1 MRGVRSLPTDARRS
15 RAGGNPASSL
25 GLGLVR
31 AFLLFFAVAAGVA
44 DAHHAWNEIDTA
56 KSLTLTGTIRSLKW
70 ENPHASLMLRT
81 TDRDATVDWI
91 VQMSGPA
98 RMESRGLT
106 EAAIAV
112 GKVVT
117 IVASPA
123 RGDAHVV
130 RANRIRADDRE
141 YVLY

>member
-1 MRGVRSLPTDARRS
+1 MRGFGVLRASLVA
-15 RAGGNPASSL
+15 L
-25 GLGLVR
+25 
-31 AFLLFFAVAAGVA
+31 AFAAGAV
-44 DAHHAWNEIDTA
+44 DAHHAWNEVDTA

-70 ENPHASLMLRT
+70 ENPHASLVLRT
-81 TDRDATVDWI
+81 TERDTAVDWT

-112 GKVVT
+112 GRVVT
-117 IVASPA
+117 IDASPA
-123 RGDAHVV
+123 RGEAHVV